1 MNNTQLEEESRFN
14 ALVATLWQ
22 RHDERLTRSPS
33 TSMSA
38 PAVGFNYSSRRGQ
51 LASTAG
57 CSTGQIRTH
66 AWDGQ
71 EVVLFLPHQQNYQT
85 SICIY
90 RSGGACSP
98 HSKKV
103 LGSIPICLCVGGL
116 FHFPPTVQ
124 KKHIS
129 LTEDS
134 KSGVSQCGVSWD
146 GPVTHPGWSCRDRC
160 LTRTKK
166 HLGFL
171 E

>member
-38 PAVGFNYSSRRGQ
+38 LAVGFNYSSRRGQ

-57 CSTGQIRTH
+57 CSTGQMRTR

-71 EVVLFLPHQQNYQT
+71 EVVLFLPPQHNYQT
-85 SICIY
+85 PVCIY
-90 RSGGACSP
+90 RGGGGRSP

-103 LGSIPICLCVGGL
+103 LGSIPTSVFGRGLSTFLPRSKKCTSAWQKTLNQVWVNVRCPEMDQWPIQGG
-116 FHFPPTVQ
+116 PAG
-124 KKHIS
+124 I
-129 LTEDS
+129 DS
-134 KSGVSQCGVSWD
+134 WQEPSGIWD
-146 GPVTHPGWSCRDRC
+146 
-160 LTRTKK
+160 
-166 HLGFL
+166 F
-171 E
+171 

>member
-38 PAVGFNYSSRRGQ
+38 LAVGFNYSSRRGQ

-57 CSTGQIRTH
+57 CSTGQMRTR

-71 EVVLFLPHQQNYQT
+71 EVVLFLPPQHNYQT
-85 SICIY
+85 PVCIY
-90 RSGGACSP
+90 RGVVDARLIARRFWVLFP
-98 HSKKV
+98 HV
-103 LGSIPICLCVGGL
+103 CVWAGVI
-116 FHFPPTVQ
+116 HFPPTLQ
-124 KKHIS
+124 KMHIS

-134 KSGVSQCGVSWD
+134 KSGVSECEVSWD
-146 GPVTHPGWSCRDRC
+146 GPVTHSGWSCRDRF
-160 LTRTKK
+160 LTRTKW